1 MIETLRGIHI
11 FAGISEECLEY
22 LSSVMQPIP
31 FKAGEEIIKEGETGK
46 SMYMIE
52 SGSVEVVK
60 GRGDKQVILAQLEKE
75 DFFGEMALIDIQKR
89 SAGVIAKVDTVLYAL
104 TKMDLLHLFEL
115 DKNCYSIIILNIAR
129 DISRRLRKLD
139 AKYAAISC

>member
-1 MIETLRGIHI
+1 MVETLRGIHI
-11 FAGISEECLEY
+11 FAGLSEECLEY
-22 LSSVMQPIP
+22 LSSVMQPMQ
-31 FKAGEEIIKEGETGK
+31 FKAGEEIIKEGKTGK

-60 GRGDKQVILAQLEKE
+60 GSGDKQILLAQLGKE
-75 DFFGEMALIDIQKR
+75 EIFGEMSLIDIQKR

-104 TKMDLLHLFEL
+104 TNMDLLHLFER
-115 DKNCYSIIILNIAR
+115 DKKCYCIIILNIAR

>member
-1 MIETLRGIHI
+1 MVETLRSIHI
-11 FAGISEECLEY
+11 FAGLSEECLEY
-22 LSSVMQPIP
+22 LSSVMQSMS

-52 SGSVEVVK
+52 SGSVEEVK
-60 GRGDKQVILAQLEKE
+60 GSGDKI
-75 DFFGEMALIDIQKR
+75 
-89 SAGVIAKVDTVLYAL
+89 
-104 TKMDLLHLFEL
+104 
-115 DKNCYSIIILNIAR
+115 CYSIIILNIAR